1 MRQVHRSGKPLD
13 TRPNI
18 SDCRWSAPH
27 HHASDMF
34 CRLQRRT
41 LETDMQAL
49 LFELKPREGHEEH
62 YFRHAAALRP
72 LLAQQEGLNYIDR
85 FRSLSRPGVIL
96 SHSLWRDE
104 ASLAKW
110 RTNRRHHRSQAA
122 GRDEHF
128 EDYRLRISHVLAHA
142 SRGQEEKHWTRDG
155 AYRAA
160 ESRTLTYQGRSCA
173 WSRVITT
180 CSTGLKRLSIFR
192 RSTNPLPD
200 SKARERPCAESGQQ

>member
-1 MRQVHRSGKPLD
+1 
-13 TRPNI
+13 
-18 SDCRWSAPH
+18 
-27 HHASDMF
+27 
-34 CRLQRRT
+34 
-41 LETDMQAL
+41 MQAL
-49 LFELKPREGHEEH
+49 LFELKPRKGHEEH

-160 ESRTLTYQGRSCA
+160 ESRTPRYLVIARCENEPGQERGESFASVTADGAYVSVVEHEDESDARATWASFANADVPTSILCMV
-173 WSRVITT
+173 SRDYGMFDRAEAPQYFPPIDEPP
-180 CSTGLKRLSIFR
+180 TGL
-192 RSTNPLPD
+192 
-200 SKARERPCAESGQQ
+200 ESS